1 MTRTTAALLFAASLL
16 FFVAMPVVEAQQ
28 LSDFREATASE
39 KTQYTC
45 IPCTQQCAVCNASAE
60 CSTSCRNMGNP
71 RVLKGVGCG
80 VRRGYV
86 IC

>member
-1 MTRTTAALLFAASLL
+1 MKRSMAALLLAAGLL
-16 FFVAMPVVEAQQ
+16 FFGAIPIGEAQQ
-28 LSDFREATASE
+28 LSDFRRATASE
-39 KTQYTC
+39 KAQYTC
-45 IPCTQQCAVCNASAE
+45 IPCTQQCSVCNGSPE
-60 CSTSCRNMGNP
+60 CHTSCTNMGNP

>member
-1 MTRTTAALLFAASLL
+1 MTRTTTALLIAASLL
-16 FFVAMPVVEAQQ
+16 FFGPVPAGEAQQ
-28 LSDFREATASE
+28 LSDFRRATASE

-45 IPCTQQCAVCNASAE
+45 IPCAQQCAVCNASTE
-60 CSTSCRNMGNP
+60 CRTSCTSMGNP